1 MGNTP
6 SFTSV
11 VESRNGVAHVA
22 LAGELDLATVSEFSR
37 SLEGCHWGAIDA
49 IILDLRNLSFVDST
63 GLQAVLEARSRAQ
76 ANQRNSKHRDIE
88 GHPPYRHRSTEQRC
102 PARGLHLLAAP
113 GRADRRGVRVVDD
126 GQIGGDRTAH
136 ERGGPNPGAQPHY

>member
-76 ANQRNSKHRDIE
+76 ANQRRLVLI
-88 GHPPYRHRSTEQRC
+88 GAQRQARRLCQLTRTEFLLEEADAVGVV
-102 PARGLHLLAAP
+102 ARF
-113 GRADRRGVRVVDD
+113 
-126 GQIGGDRTAH
+126 IGGTVHGDPQTVFAGEAARA
-136 ERGGPNPGAQPHY
+136 